1 MRRIIRMCL
10 AALLCAAL
18 APTPAASATALAG
31 LDVMTSTVMQEGQSS
46 FSGIALRM
54 RIASPRLIQGI
65 ELMPTVEY
73 WRNSNYIEPF
83 GIIEPYGIHTTR
95 KDATLGA
102 DARYAFRSTGM
113 RPYLGAG
120 FALHFLASTVDAP
133 SLGLNNESQALVKG
147 GLSVLGG
154 LAFPLSSRFENFV
167 ELKYHYVPDY
177 RQIKL
182 NWGLS
187 VKL

>member
-1 MRRIIRMCL
+1 MRWIIRMCL
-10 AALLCAAL
+10 ATLLCATL
-18 APTPAASATALAG
+18 APTASATGLAG
-31 LDVMTSTVMQEGQSS
+31 VDVMTSTVMQEGQSS

-73 WRNSNYIEPF
+73 WRNANSVEPF
-83 GIIEPYGIHTTR
+83 GIHTTR

-113 RPYLGAG
+113 RPYVGAG
-120 FALHFLASTVDAP
+120 FALHFLSSSVDAP
-133 SLGLNNESQALVKG
+133 SLGLNNESHALVKG
-147 GLSVLGG
+147 GLSALGG
-154 LAFPLSSRFENFV
+154 LAFPLSGRFENFV